1 MAFGAPRTKAVAVEQ
16 FEIPYH
22 FKASACPSICFGL
35 PAMLTCWMLALPHC
49 HVLTLL
55 PLLLLVV
62 GLLQIL
68 TLHAP
73 GTLSTKYDLI
83 LGRVHVLPLDMW

>member
-35 PAMLTCWMLALPHC
+35 PAMLIYWILALPH
-49 HVLTLL
+49 HQPFTLL
-55 PLLLLVV
+55 PLLLLVL

-68 TLHAP
+68 TPHIP
-73 GTLSTKYDLI
+73 GNLSTDYDLI
-83 LGRVHVLPLDMW
+83 FGRVHVLPLDMW